1 MTYSTEKDFIS
12 LLKDSHHYKQDQIMY
27 LTKSKIDS
35 LGIESSNEQ
44 INYFIEDSSKWLF
57 VLQID
62 HYKNFDQF
70 LPLKT
75 KIDTVSSILSA
86 NCYKTFVVILH
97 YDIEDIYN
105 TQMREGIVSEINFIN
120 NWEMYFIE
128 NLEKSFNKQFIE
140 LLGCSF
146 NKGMLK
152 FYRGELLK
160 GTLSDLIKK
169 SYSEE
174 VLKYMVGSH
183 GVMRWKECSSA

>member
-1 MTYSTEKDFIS
+1 MTYSTEKDFIH
-12 LLKDSHHYKQDQIMY
+12 LLKGSHYYREDQITY
-27 LTKSKIDS
+27 LTKDKISS
-35 LGIESSNEQ
+35 LGVQSSNLE
-44 INYFIEDSSKWLF
+44 INNFIEDPSKWLF

-62 HYKNFDQF
+62 SYKNFDQF

-105 TQMREGIVSEINFIN
+105 TTMREGIVSEINFIN

-128 NLEKSFNKQFIE
+128 NLEKSWNHQFIE

-152 FYRGELLK
+152 FYRGDLLR
-160 GTLSDLIKK
+160 GTLRDLIKK
-169 SYSEE
+169 TYGDE
-174 VLKYMVGSH
+174 VLKYMVGAS
-183 GVMRWKECSSA
+183 GVQRWKDCSSA